1 MANNVKIN
9 LKKYHRALLSE
20 VLPFE
25 LPIIYN
31 NNGFFAIYENK
42 DKNELIYSLYRKI
55 FSNNDCLS
63 TIP

>member
-31 NNGFFAIYENK
+31 NNGFLRYM
-42 DKNELIYSLYRKI
+42 RTKI
-55 FSNNDCLS
+55 KMN
-63 TIP
+63 